1 MKKKTRVLVISYT
14 AALVA
19 ALAVGLIACRTDA
32 DRRQMAMDANYRH
45 AYGEVL
51 NAVQELD
58 AALQKGLYAT
68 TPAMACT
75 VCTDIYSHAQTAQM
89 ALGVLPV
96 QSHALA
102 RIARNIAL
110 AGDYA
115 RTLSRSAAEGRAFA
129 AEELAQLR
137 ALSETTTQ
145 LSARLGALGASLA
158 DGAVTTAARVRST
171 QSLANLDA
179 ETELPDTLEAELAA
193 LADSFEDL
201 PLPIADG
208 TYCERTAAEYAVLAG
223 RDDVTEGQ
231 AQAAAAAFLDMDAS
245 CLRAT
250 GRSEGAVP
258 CWNFDIDDGDDA
270 SYISLTV
277 KGGEVLRYY
286 SSCNGGEP
294 VLSPEQAAETAADFL
309 RARGY
314 TDMRLLETE
323 DAGRSVIC
331 TFCYV
336 QDGVLFTADRLRV
349 RIRLDSGAVC
359 GFSSAEYLDT
369 HRAHTLPED
378 VIGAEAGRAAVPG
391 SLQVLDTRTALLQL
405 YGTRETLCY
414 EYLCETDDGQR
425 CIIAVNARSGQQER
439 IRLLDALD
447 SVQPQF

>member
-1 MKKKTRVLVISYT
+1 M
-14 AALVA
+14 
-19 ALAVGLIACRTDA
+19 
-32 DRRQMAMDANYRH
+32 
-45 AYGEVL
+45 
-51 NAVQELD
+51 
-58 AALQKGLYAT
+58 
-68 TPAMACT
+68 
-75 VCTDIYSHAQTAQM
+75 
-89 ALGVLPV
+89 
-96 QSHALA
+96 
-102 RIARNIAL
+102 
-110 AGDYA
+110 
-115 RTLSRSAAEGRAFA
+115 
-129 AEELAQLR
+129 
-137 ALSETTTQ
+137 
-145 LSARLGALGASLA
+145 
-158 DGAVTTAARVRST
+158 
-171 QSLANLDA
+171 
-179 ETELPDTLEAELAA
+179 
-193 LADSFEDL
+193 
-201 PLPIADG
+201 
-208 TYCERTAAEYAVLAG
+208 LAG

-245 CLRAT
+245 RLRAT

-277 KGGEVLRYY
+277 QGGEVLRYY

-314 TDMRLLETE
+314 ADMRLLETE
-323 DAGRSVIC
+323 DAGRSVNC

-336 QDGVLFTADRLRV
+336 QDGVLYTADRLRV

-369 HRAHTLPED
+369 HRARTLPED

-391 SLQVLDTRTALLQL
+391 ALQVLDTRTALLRL
-405 YGTRETLCY
+405 YGARETLCY

-439 IRLLDALD
+439 IRLLDAFD

>member
-1 MKKKTRVLVISYT
+1 M
-14 AALVA
+14 
-19 ALAVGLIACRTDA
+19 
-32 DRRQMAMDANYRH
+32 
-45 AYGEVL
+45 
-51 NAVQELD
+51 
-58 AALQKGLYAT
+58 
-68 TPAMACT
+68 
-75 VCTDIYSHAQTAQM
+75 
-89 ALGVLPV
+89 
-96 QSHALA
+96 
-102 RIARNIAL
+102 
-110 AGDYA
+110 
-115 RTLSRSAAEGRAFA
+115 
-129 AEELAQLR
+129 
-137 ALSETTTQ
+137 
-145 LSARLGALGASLA
+145 
-158 DGAVTTAARVRST
+158 
-171 QSLANLDA
+171 
-179 ETELPDTLEAELAA
+179 
-193 LADSFEDL
+193 
-201 PLPIADG
+201 
-208 TYCERTAAEYAVLAG
+208 LAG

-231 AQAAAAAFLDMDAS
+231 AQAAAAVFLDMDAS
-245 CLRAT
+245 RLRAT

-286 SSCNGGEP
+286 SSCNGGDP

-336 QDGVLFTADRLRV
+336 QDGVLCTADQLRV

-369 HRAHTLPED
+369 HRARTLPED
-378 VIGAEAGRAAVPG
+378 VIGAEEGRAAVPG
-391 SLQVLDTRTALLQL
+391 SLQVLDTRTALLRL
-405 YGTRETLCY
+405 YGARERLCY

>member
-32 DRRQMAMDANYRH
+32 DRRQTAMDANYRH

-58 AALQKGLYAT
+58 AALQKSLYAT

-115 RTLSRSAAEGRAFA
+115 RMLSRSAADGRAFA

-145 LSARLGALGASLA
+145 LSVRLGALGASLA
-158 DGAVTTAARVRST
+158 DGAVTTAAHVRST
-171 QSLANLDA
+171 QSLANLDTEA
-179 ETELPDTLEAELAA
+179 ELPDTLEAELAA

-231 AQAAAAAFLDMDAS
+231 AQTAAAVFLDMDAS
-245 CLRAT
+245 RLRAT

-286 SSCNGGEP
+286 SSCNGG
-294 VLSPEQAAETAADFL
+294 SRCSHRNRRRRQRQIFCARAAIRICACSKRRMRDGRSSARFAMCRTACCARRTGCACASGSTAARSAAFRQRSIL
-309 RARGY
+309 IRTGHARC
-314 TDMRLLETE
+314 R
-323 DAGRSVIC
+323 
-331 TFCYV
+331 
-336 QDGVLFTADRLRV
+336 
-349 RIRLDSGAVC
+349 
-359 GFSSAEYLDT
+359 
-369 HRAHTLPED
+369 
-378 VIGAEAGRAAVPG
+378 
-391 SLQVLDTRTALLQL
+391 RT
-405 YGTRETLCY
+405 
-414 EYLCETDDGQR
+414 
-425 CIIAVNARSGQQER
+425 
-439 IRLLDALD
+439 
-447 SVQPQF
+447 